1 MKKKNLLVLISL
13 FLLMGC
19 KQMPNYNDD
28 SYSYIDPE
36 SLESEQKEEIT
47 FDFSSS
53 GDFSI
58 IFNKINNS
66 EEISLQEIKD
76 NLFAS
81 DYKYSKVNEETI
93 SSELFYEEVDSNIV
107 YKDGDFIYKTT
118 INSSRN
124 NEDYSLNKEVNKET
138 ADYVK
143 DGSNNIIKNNANEK
157 YNEAISLNKEEETVT
172 HEYTYENDE
181 TKNKTETS
189 DFIYSSYYQELNLLN
204 SSDLFLEFVS
214 EYEKLSGTNI
224 ENDLNSNTFSVTK
237 TSIDDKAEIKFSY
250 TKKQEG
256 FQEKSI
262 YIHINFAVEFLETDI
277 SSISYKY
284 TENNSETDE
293 NNNPFVLKSVYR
305 EIVD

>member
-1 MKKKNLLVLISL
+1 MKKKNLLVLVSL

-107 YKDGDFIYKTT
+107 YKDGDFIYKTA
-118 INSSRN
+118 INSIRN
-124 NEDYSLNKEVNKET
+124 NDDYSINKEVNKET
-138 ADYVK
+138 TDYVK
-143 DGSNNIIKNNANEK
+143 DSSNNIIENNANEK

-181 TKNKTETS
+181 AKNKTETS

-204 SSDLFLEFVS
+204 SSDLFLELFCF
-214 EYEKLSGTNI
+214 T
-224 ENDLNSNTFSVTK
+224 
-237 TSIDDKAEIKFSY
+237 IKFFVNFS
-250 TKKQEG
+250 
-256 FQEKSI
+256 FCIVISFSI
-262 YIHINFAVEFLETDI
+262 CSFTIFE
-277 SSISYKY
+277 
-284 TENNSETDE
+284 
-293 NNNPFVLKSVYR
+293 
-305 EIVD
+305 

>member
-1 MKKKNLLVLISL
+1 MKKKNLLVLVSL

-93 SSELFYEEVDSNIV
+93 ASELFYEEVDSNIV

-118 INSSRN
+118 INSLRN
-124 NEDYSLNKEVNKET
+124 NDDYSLNKEVNKET
-138 ADYVK
+138 TDYVK

-157 YNEAISLNKEEETVT
+157 YNEAVSLNKEETVT
-172 HEYTYENDE
+172 HEYIYENDE

-204 SSDLFLEFVS
+204 SSELFLEFVS

-224 ENDLNSNTFSVTK
+224 ENDLNLNTILVTK
-237 TSIDDKAEIKFSY
+237 TTVNDKAEIKFSY

-256 FQEKSI
+256 FQEKAI
-262 YIHINFAVEFLETDI
+262 YIHINFAVEFFETDI
-277 SSISYKY
+277 FSISYKY

-293 NNNPFVLKSVYR
+293 NINPFVLKSVYR

>member
-13 FLLMGC
+13 FFLMGC

-118 INSSRN
+118 INSIRN
-124 NEDYSLNKEVNKET
+124 NEDYSINKEVNKET
-138 ADYVK
+138 TDYVK
-143 DGSNNIIKNNANEK
+143 DSSNNIIENNANEK
-157 YNEAISLNKEEETVT
+157 YNEAISLNKEEEIVT

-204 SSDLFLEFVS
+204 SSSLFLEFVS

-237 TSIDDKAEIKFSY
+237 TTIGDKAEIKFSY

-256 FQEKSI
+256 FQEKAI
-262 YIHINFAVEFLETDI
+262 YIHINCASELFETDI
-277 SSISYKY
+277 SSMSYKY

>member
-1 MKKKNLLVLISL
+1 MKKKNLLVLVSL

-204 SSDLFLEFVS
+204 SSELFLEFVF

-237 TSIDDKAEIKFSY
+237 TTIDDKAAIKFSY

-256 FQEKSI
+256 FQEKAI
-262 YIHINFAVEFLETDI
+262 YIHINFAVEFFETDI

-293 NNNPFVLKSVYR
+293 NINPFVLKSVYR

>member
-1 MKKKNLLVLISL
+1 MKKKNLLVLVSL
-13 FLLMGC
+13 FFLMGC

-76 NLFAS
+76 NLFTS
-81 DYKYSKVNEETI
+81 DYKYSKVNEEII

-124 NEDYSLNKEVNKET
+124 NDDYSMNKEVNKET
-138 ADYVK
+138 TDYVM
-143 DGSNNIIKNNANEK
+143 DSSNNIIENNANEK
-157 YNEAISLNKEEETVT
+157 YNEAVSLNKEEETVT
-172 HEYTYENDE
+172 HEYIYENDE

-204 SSDLFLEFVS
+204 SSELFLEFVS

-224 ENDLNSNTFSVTK
+224 ENDLNLNTILVTK
-237 TSIDDKAEIKFSY
+237 TTVNDKAEIKFSY

-256 FQEKSI
+256 FQEKAI
-262 YIHINFAVEFLETDI
+262 YIHINFAVEFFETDI
-277 SSISYKY
+277 FSISYKY

-293 NNNPFVLKSVYR
+293 NINPFVLKSVYR

>member
-13 FLLMGC
+13 FFLMGC

-118 INSSRN
+118 INSIRN
-124 NEDYSLNKEVNKET
+124 NEDYSINKEVNKET
-138 ADYVK
+138 TDYVK
-143 DGSNNIIKNNANEK
+143 DSSNNIIERYVSGNLVNEP
-157 YNEAISLNKEEETVT
+157 IL
-172 HEYTYENDE
+172 
-181 TKNKTETS
+181 
-189 DFIYSSYYQELNLLN
+189 
-204 SSDLFLEFVS
+204 
-214 EYEKLSGTNI
+214 
-224 ENDLNSNTFSVTK
+224 
-237 TSIDDKAEIKFSY
+237 
-250 TKKQEG
+250 
-256 FQEKSI
+256 
-262 YIHINFAVEFLETDI
+262 
-277 SSISYKY
+277 
-284 TENNSETDE
+284 
-293 NNNPFVLKSVYR
+293 
-305 EIVD
+305 